1 MNTYSFNATD
11 RFLLMEEFIYVW
23 VDECIIE
30 PEFVE
35 DDTVYFKQY
44 LYTGSIQFEAKFTT
58 NDESVCPISYE
69 CQGELC

>member
-11 RFLLMEEFIYVW
+11 RFILMEEFIYVW

-44 LYTGSIQFEAKFTT
+44 FYTGSIQF
-58 NDESVCPISYE
+58 
-69 CQGELC
+69 